1 MTDDDLARDGRP
13 PVRRGGPGPT
23 AGRPPAAGTSTAVDV
38 QDAPA
43 AAGTA
48 PAADAVDTPAA
59 GGPAT
64 PGRPWQRHLLIAG
77 LVLAALNLRPAIT
90 SLGAL
95 LEEVRDGLGMSG
107 TVAGA
112 LTSMPALCFAAFG
125 LTAPRLARRWGQ
137 EAVVCAGLVAIG
149 LGVLVR
155 PFAGGTVGF
164 LLASALALAG
174 IAVSNILLPVIVKRR
189 FPDRVGPMTGLYT
202 MALAVGTSIAAA
214 STVPVTDALGGSW
227 RAGLVVWGALAVA
240 AVLPWLVIA
249 GAARTPREGASASPG
264 APATSASPG
273 APTASAAAP
282 AATAEP
288 ADGPGDGP
296 GDAAA
301 DASGGGSGR
310 PITHSPT
317 AWALAVFFGLQAT
330 GAYITMGWMPQMFR
344 DAGVSASTS
353 GVLLAMTM
361 ALGIPLSF
369 VLPRLAARLRHQGV
383 LVVALG
389 GCGLAGYAGLW
400 SAPASGAWAWA
411 LLLGL
416 SNCAFPLA
424 LTMIGMRA
432 RSSSGVVRLSAFAQ
446 SIGYLIS
453 IPGPLLVGALYQHTD
468 GWRLPI
474 ALMAGLMVLQIGA
487 GVLAGRDRVVENEL

>member
-13 PVRRGGPGPT
+13 PVRRGGPRPA

-48 PAADAVDTPAA
+48 PAAGAADADAVDAAGAVGAPAA
-59 GGPAT
+59 GGSAA
-64 PGRPWQRHLLIAG
+64 PGRPWQRHLLVAG

-137 EAVVCAGLVAIG
+137 ETVVCAGLVAIG

-202 MALAVGTSIAAA
+202 MALAVGTSVAAA

-240 AVLPWLVIA
+240 ALRPRGGV
-249 GAARTPREGASASPG
+249 ARRPPTPR
-264 APATSASPG
+264 
-273 APTASAAAP
+273 
-282 AATAEP
+282 
-288 ADGPGDGP
+288 
-296 GDAAA
+296 
-301 DASGGGSGR
+301 GGGGGPPGGR
-310 PITHSPT
+310 GGGARPGGGGHGQGGSE
-317 AWALAVFFGLQAT
+317 AAL
-330 GAYITMGWMPQMFR
+330 
-344 DAGVSASTS
+344 S
-353 GVLLAMTM
+353 
-361 ALGIPLSF
+361 
-369 VLPRLAARLRHQGV
+369 
-383 LVVALG
+383 
-389 GCGLAGYAGLW
+389 
-400 SAPASGAWAWA
+400 
-411 LLLGL
+411 
-416 SNCAFPLA
+416 
-424 LTMIGMRA
+424 
-432 RSSSGVVRLSAFAQ
+432 
-446 SIGYLIS
+446 
-453 IPGPLLVGALYQHTD
+453 
-468 GWRLPI
+468 
-474 ALMAGLMVLQIGA
+474 
-487 GVLAGRDRVVENEL
+487 